1 MESVKTRG
9 IITKCRDF
17 GESNCMMTV
26 LADGL
31 GVISVSA
38 YGVRSKKSK
47 TRVRLF
53 SCCDFVLGKKSGDIF
68 RMEQMD
74 LVDSFYP
81 ICEDIEK
88 LSLANYL
95 ADIARDAFETS
106 DGNILSLLLNTIYVI
121 SYKEVSLSLVK
132 AVFELK
138 IAQLMGYEPIIDSCI
153 KCGST
158 ESVSAFDISG
168 GVKCKTCQTGQD
180 LLLKGGTYAAIRH
193 ILYGEDAK
201 LFSFSVS
208 DEVKSELSKIC
219 EKYILDKCEKNYK
232 SLEYLKNIM

>member
-1 MESVKTRG
+1 
-9 IITKCRDF
+9 
-17 GESNCMMTV
+17 MMTV

-53 SCCDFVLGKKSGDIF
+53 SCCDFVLGKKSGDVF

-95 ADIARDAFETS
+95 SDLTRDAFETS
-106 DGNILSLLLNTIYVI
+106 DGNVLSLLLNTMYVI
-121 SYKEVSLSLVK
+121 SYKEADWQLAK
-132 AVFELK
+132 AAFEIK
-138 IAQLMGYEPIIDSCI
+138 ISQLMGYEPQIEECI
-153 KCGST
+153 GCNCGG
-158 ESVSAFDISG
+158 EMVAFDLSG
-168 GVKCKTCQTGQD
+168 GAKCKNCAKNGDIVISKGTFEAMAYI
-180 LLLKGGTYAAIRH
+180 LKNTNI
-193 ILYGEDAK
+193 
-201 LFSFSVS
+201 FSFSVS
-208 DEVKSELSKIC
+208 DTVKKELSQVA
-219 EKYILDKCEKNYK
+219 EKYILVKTEKNYK
-232 SLEYLKNIM
+232 SLDYLKKMM

>member
-1 MESVKTRG
+1 
-9 IITKCRDF
+9 
-17 GESNCMMTV
+17 MMTV

-95 ADIARDAFETS
+95 SDLTRDAFETS
-106 DGNILSLLLNTIYVI
+106 DGNILSLLLNTMYVI

-138 IAQLMGYEPIIDSCI
+138 IAQLMGYEPIMDSCV
-153 KCGST
+153 KCGAK
-158 ESVSAFDISG
+158 EGISAFDISG
-168 GVKCKTCQTGQD
+168 GVKCKVCQSGYD
-180 LLLKGGTYAAIRH
+180 LPMQGGTYAAVRH
-193 ILYGEDAK
+193 ILFGEDAK
-201 LFSFSVS
+201 LFSFSVT
-208 DEVKSELSKIC
+208 EPILKELSKIA
-219 EKYILDKCEKNYK
+219 EKYILEKCERNYK
-232 SLEYLKNIM
+232 SLDYLKKMM